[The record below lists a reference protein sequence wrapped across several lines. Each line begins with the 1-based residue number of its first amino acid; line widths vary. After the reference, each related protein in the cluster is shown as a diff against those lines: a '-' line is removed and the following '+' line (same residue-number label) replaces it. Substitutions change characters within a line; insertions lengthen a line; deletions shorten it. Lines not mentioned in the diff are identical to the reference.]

1 MLHYAIHYKAY
12 RAALPKHLFLVSFVV
27 FLILNL
33 VENIFH
39 YSIGRDRN
47 EPKLKFEWPD
57 RRDFIRILV
66 VMLIFGLLQAGFT
79 CLFVGC

>member
-33 VENIFH
+33 VENILH
-39 YSIGRDRN
+39 YSIGRDR
-47 EPKLKFEWPD
+47 EKPQLRFEWPD
-57 RRDFIRILV
+57 KRDFIRILI
-66 VMLIFGLLQAGFT
+66 VMFIFGLLQAGAT
-79 CLFVGC
+79 CYFVGC